1 MDLSGADLRRAELSF
16 ANLRRAKLYDA
27 DLSGA
32 KGLETVLHCAP
43 SDVSIYTIY
52 KSRGR
57 IPEEFLRHCGVPESF
72 IVQIPALVAALERIQ
87 FYSCFISYSSQD

>member
-16 ANLRRAKLYDA
+16 AKLDDA

-72 IVQIPALVAALERIQ
+72 IVQIPALVAALEPIQ